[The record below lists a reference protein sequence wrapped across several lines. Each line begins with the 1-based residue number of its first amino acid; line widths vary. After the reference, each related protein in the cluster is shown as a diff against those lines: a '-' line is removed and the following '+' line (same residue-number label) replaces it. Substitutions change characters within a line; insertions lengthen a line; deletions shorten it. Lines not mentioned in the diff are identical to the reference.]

1 MADNPD
7 EKRSGGKT
15 LPPHEAEALAAR
27 EKMARLRA
35 LRLAHEAAN
44 PSAAVDKAPAA
55 RSGPRRTNKGKKGS
69 TKSVSLS
76 DWLSTQEDSGRR
88 K

>member
-15 LPPHEAEALAAR
+15 LPPHEAEAQAVR
-27 EKMARLRA
+27 DKMARLRA

-44 PSAAVDKAPAA
+44 PSAAADKAPAA
-55 RSGPRRTNKGKKGS
+55 RSGPRRTKKES
-69 TKSVSLS
+69 KKTTKSVSLS

>member
-15 LPPHEAEALAAR
+15 LPPHESEALAVR

-44 PSAAVDKAPAA
+44 PSSAVDRAPAA
-55 RSGPRRTNKGKKGS
+55 RSGPRKTRKEKKEPTKG
-69 TKSVSLS
+69 VSLS
-76 DWLSTQEDSGRR
+76 DWLSTQEQTGRR